1 MRFTIV
7 AFLALAAVAAQAGEV
22 YKWKDKDGRIHYG
35 DRPKHG
41 AQAVDIPVAP
51 PLDPAAEKAVA
62 DRAAECARKRK
73 QLETYRSAPSIS
85 ETDNLGRT
93 REYSEAERQQLIAQT
108 EKKMAEAC
116 APAPVVAEGSGE
128 APAEAPAEAAP
139 AQPQ

>member
-1 MRFTIV
+1 MRVITV
-7 AFLALAAVAAQAGEV
+7 AFLALVAVAAQAGEV
-22 YKWKDKDGRIHYG
+22 YKWKDKDGRTHYG
-35 DRPKHG
+35 DKPKHG

-51 PLDPAAEKAVA
+51 PLDPAAEKAAA

-108 EKKMAEAC
+108 EKKVAEAC
-116 APAPVVAEGSGE
+116 APAPATAEASGE
-128 APAEAPAEAAP
+128 DA
-139 AQPQ
+139 AQPPQ

>member
-1 MRFTIV
+1 MRFTAV
-7 AFLALAAVAAQAGEV
+7 ALLALAAVAAQAGEV
-22 YKWKDKDGRIHYG
+22 YKWKDKDGRVHYG

-51 PLDPAAEKAVA
+51 PLDPAAEKAAA

-108 EKKMAEAC
+108 EQKMNKAC
-116 APAPVVAEGSGE
+116 APAPAVAEAPGETASEATPE
-128 APAEAPAEAAP
+128 APAP
-139 AQPQ
+139 PQ